1 MLRRFKG
8 ETEITQ
14 RKNKSVGMKEV
25 RSEVKFE
32 FSTHSGYLTAVS
44 QRTKL
49 FKKKVSLFPN
59 TYVNSSNANNMI
71 PQEHAKLLI
80 NGLKYRN
87 YMKSCF

>member
-14 RKNKSVGMKEV
+14 RKKKSVGMKEV

-49 FKKKVSLFPN
+49 F
-59 TYVNSSNANNMI
+59 
-71 PQEHAKLLI
+71 
-80 NGLKYRN
+80 
-87 YMKSCF
+87 

>member
-1 MLRRFKG
+1 MRIRLHKG
-8 ETEITQ
+8 
-14 RKNKSVGMKEV
+14 KKKSVGMKEV
-25 RSEVKFE
+25 RSQVKFE

-49 FKKKVSLFPN
+49 LKNKVSLFSN
-59 TYVNSSNANNMI
+59 TYVNSSNANKMI

-80 NGLKYRN
+80 NGLKYGN